1 MPNMFEGRTALV
13 TGAAGGI
20 GSAIARRLAA
30 NGAHVALA
38 DVSAEGAESI
48 AAQIRQS
55 GGSAQG
61 YRLDVT
67 SFDEVRKVVAEV
79 EKHFG
84 LVTLVATCAGII
96 RTYMFLDL
104 PPDVWDLTMN
114 VNLKG
119 TFLVF
124 QAIARRMVEAGSP
137 GSMVGI
143 SSVAGRGGRASA
155 VDYAASKAGVISVVR
170 SAALAFAPHKIT
182 VNAVCPGIVD
192 TEMTRSIHR
201 DRSKIS
207 GITAEE
213 SLAKLVA
220 TIPLRRVET
229 AEDVADAVTFLLS
242 PQGGYITGQAL
253 NADGGLEFD

>member
-1 MPNMFEGRTALV
+1 MTKMFEGRTALV

-38 DVSAEGAESI
+38 DISADSVEST

-55 GGSAQG
+55 GSSAQG

-67 SFDEVRKVVAEV
+67 SFDEVRTLVAEV

-84 LVTLVATCAGII
+84 LVTLAVTCAGII
-96 RTYMFLDL
+96 RTYTFLDL
-104 PPDVWDLTMN
+104 PPEVWDLTMN

-124 QAIARRMVEAGSP
+124 QAIARRMVEAGRP
-137 GSMVGI
+137 GSIVGI

-170 SAALAFAPHKIT
+170 SAALAFAPHQIT

-201 DRSKIS
+201 DRSKMS

-220 TIPLRRVET
+220 TIPLRRIET

-242 PQGGYITGQAL
+242 SQGGYITGQAL
-253 NADGGLEFD
+253 NSDGGLEFD